1 MKARLTSKKGCFKIP
16 MTGMLCFTVLSFS
29 LAGAETRRID
39 SPADRYSRSN
49 FLEPRRIIDAPTAAA
64 LPRGVFEIDARVYPA
79 GGAQAALNIGVVNRF
94 MFGISY
100 GAQNLVSNEKPKWN
114 PRVEFFAKYK
124 VLDENWYM
132 PAIALGF
139 ETQGYGQYDRAF
151 DRYTIKSK
159 GFFGVLT
166 KTYNLQGFAAGFHG
180 GLNYNPL
187 EGKKDGDKNPTFF
200 VGQDTRVSNY
210 FALLAEYDFAFDD
223 DRNKQLFGRGWGYL
237 NLGVRWLFSDN
248 LWLEAD
254 FRDMFRNRT
263 GVGSF
268 GRELR
273 LIYVESL

>member
-1 MKARLTSKKGCFKIP
+1 MKARLRSRKVFLKIP
-16 MTGMLCFTVLSFS
+16 LAGILLFAALTPSF
-29 LAGAETRRID
+29 AGAETRRID
-39 SPADRYSRSN
+39 SPADRYNRSN
-49 FLEPRRIIDAPTAAA
+49 LLEPRRIIDAPTAAS
-64 LPRGVFEIDARVYPA
+64 LPRGVFEIDGRVYPS

-132 PAIALGF
+132 PALALGF
-139 ETQGYGQYDRAF
+139 ETQGYGAYNRAF

-159 GFFGVLT
+159 GFFGVVT
-166 KTYNLQGFAAGFHG
+166 KTYNLQGLAAGFHG

-187 EGKKDGDKNPTFF
+187 EGRKDRDKNPTFF

-223 DRNKQLFGRGWGYL
+223 DRNKKLFGRGWGYL